1 MSRSAFLVAIL
12 AGSASA
18 LPAQSRE
25 TCVVSHVVDGDT
37 FDCASGVRIRPIG
50 IDSPERSQGEIYA
63 LARDALRVY
72 ADVGDTVTLEWDA
85 ARRDRYGRQL
95 AWVWRDSLLV
105 NEAMVAEGWALLATV
120 PPNVR
125 HVARLEAAQRSA
137 RARMAGLWA
146 RGGFACPPGAARR
159 RAC

>member
-1 MSRSAFLVAIL
+1 VSR
-12 AGSASA
+12 
-18 LPAQSRE
+18 
-25 TCVVSHVVDGDT
+25 VVDGDT

-85 ARRDRYGRQL
+85 ARRDRYGRHL

-137 RARMAGLWA
+137 RARLAGLWA
-146 RGGFACPPGAARR
+146 RDGFACPPGAARR

>member
-12 AGSASA
+12 AGCASA

-25 TCVVSHVVDGDT
+25 ICVVSRVVDGDT

-72 ADVGDTVTLEWDA
+72 ADVGDTVALEWDT
-85 ARRDRYGRQL
+85 ARRDRYGRHL

-125 HVARLEAAQRSA
+125 HAARLEAAQHSA

-146 RGGFACPPGAARR
+146 RDGFACPPGAARR

>member
-12 AGSASA
+12 TGCASA

-25 TCVVSHVVDGDT
+25 ICVVSRVVDGDT

-72 ADVGDTVTLEWDA
+72 ADVGDTVTLEWDT
-85 ARRDRYGRQL
+85 ARRDRYGRHL

-125 HVARLEAAQRSA
+125 HAARLEAAQHSA

-146 RGGFACPPGAARR
+146 RDGFACPPGAARR